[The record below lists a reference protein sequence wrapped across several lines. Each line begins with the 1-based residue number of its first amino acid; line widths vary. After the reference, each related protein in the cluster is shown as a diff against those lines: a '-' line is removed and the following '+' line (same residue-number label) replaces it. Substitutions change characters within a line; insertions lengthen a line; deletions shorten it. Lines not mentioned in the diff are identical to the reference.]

1 MSGSY
6 EAELNEKLAKIRPA
20 DEAAMD
26 AAKAHW
32 KNVGKPLNSLGSWRM
47 Q

>member
-20 DEAAMD
+20 TAAMD